1 MSVIV
6 LAEFIVLVVLS
17 ADSDKNAPLYGDMN
31 AIASFLS
38 SATAISLDA
47 KPCAASF
54 P

>member
-31 AIASFLS
+31 AMASFLD
-38 SATAISLDA
+38 SATEISLDA
-47 KPCAASF
+47 NACAASF